1 METVKIIR
9 SRRKSIGL
17 VLQADGSLLVRAP
30 LGMGDRAV
38 HQFVESK
45 QAWITEKRAQLERA
59 QEKHGGA
66 LLSDEAL
73 AQLKAAAQ
81 KDFNARVS
89 EWAPKVDVEVK
100 RVGIRTQRTRW
111 GSCSSEGNLSL
122 NALLML
128 APEAVRDYVI
138 VHELCH
144 RKEMNHS
151 RRFWAEVA
159 QILPN
164 YKLQEA
170 WLKENGHALLARL
183 GK

>member
-1 METVKIIR
+1 MEAVKIIR

-38 HQFVESK
+38 RQFVESK

-59 QEKHGGA
+59 QANYGGA
-66 LLSDEAL
+66 LLSAEAL
-73 AQLKAAAQ
+73 AQLKVVAQ

-89 EWAPKVDVEVK
+89 EWAPKVGVEVK

-111 GSCSSEGNLSL
+111 GSCSTEGNLSL

-151 RRFWAEVA
+151 RRFWDEVA